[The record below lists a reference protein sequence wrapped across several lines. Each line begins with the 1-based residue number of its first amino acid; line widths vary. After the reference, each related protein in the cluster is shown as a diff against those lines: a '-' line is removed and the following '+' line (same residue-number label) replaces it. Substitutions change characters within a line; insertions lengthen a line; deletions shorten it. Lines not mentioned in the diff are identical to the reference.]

1 MRPSQELAPDL
12 AMDNGGE
19 SSHSESLNEKKVGE
33 GIGDEYENETPDMCV
48 FSLGYINRFRA
59 HARAPTA
66 RSHFRRTRTRW

>member
-48 FSLGYINRFRA
+48 FSFRWISRFRA
-59 HARAPTA
+59 HAPTA
-66 RSHFRRTRTRW
+66 RSHFRRTRMRW